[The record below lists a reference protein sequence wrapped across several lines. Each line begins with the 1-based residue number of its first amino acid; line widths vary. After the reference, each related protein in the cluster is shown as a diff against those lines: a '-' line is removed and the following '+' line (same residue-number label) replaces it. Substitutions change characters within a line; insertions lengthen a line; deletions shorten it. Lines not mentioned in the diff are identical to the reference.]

1 MHLSASTFSQ
11 TKVSLNMK
19 DATVQ
24 EVFSN
29 LEKMTNYTFLYKL
42 DLVDKCGKVNVNVT
56 NKDFNLLLE
65 DLLRPLGLSF
75 KIDDNV
81 VVIMLRED
89 DDKKEIVTIKG
100 VVKIRTINHF
110 PE

>member
-1 MHLSASTFSQ
+1 MHLSANTFSQ

-42 DLVDKCGKVNVNVT
+42 DLVNKCGKVDIDAT
-56 NKDFNLLLE
+56 DKDFNQLLD
-65 DLLRPLGLSF
+65 DLLRPLGLFF
-75 KIDDNV
+75 KIDDRV
-81 VVIMLRED
+81 VVITVREED
-89 DDKKEIVTIKG
+89 EK
-100 VVKIRTINHF
+100 RTW
-110 PE
+110 

>member
-1 MHLSASTFSQ
+1 MHLSANTFSQ

-42 DLVDKCGKVNVNVT
+42 DLVNKCGKVNIDAT
-56 NKDFNLLLE
+56 DQDFSQLLH
-65 DLLRPLGLSF
+65 G
-75 KIDDNV
+75 
-81 VVIMLRED
+81 VIESTRLVFYNR
-89 DDKKEIVTIKG
+89 
-100 VVKIRTINHF
+100 
-110 PE
+110 